1 MYSSLPDMKELTR
14 LKMAHRNKADAMG
27 TLTLYRYSS
36 LPDMN
41 EPMRVKMT
49 HRNKPDAIDAHLI
62 FISP

>member
-27 TLTLYRYSS
+27 TGTLTLYSS